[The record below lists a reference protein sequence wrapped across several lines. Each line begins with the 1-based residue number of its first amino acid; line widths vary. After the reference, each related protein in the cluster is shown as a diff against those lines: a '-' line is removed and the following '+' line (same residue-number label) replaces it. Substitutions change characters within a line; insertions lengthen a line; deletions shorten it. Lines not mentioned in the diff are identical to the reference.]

1 LYIWERDKKGS
12 IPISL
17 LHPSCYCLTGVYQ
30 SLLYGVWNLS
40 CVDLYFLVLCSNAHL
55 IYANLPL
62 SLHPTTLSS
71 YMIYYSNPS
80 LFKVYSCSSS
90 EMCNT
95 WTAIGLWRE
104 RYAHVN
110 CFRTSISNLNP
121 KPVRLNFAQGIPNLQ
136 GNYWVWYV
144 PSMLYA

>member
-1 LYIWERDKKGS
+1 MYIWERDKKGS
-12 IPISL
+12 LPISL

-71 YMIYYSNPS
+71 YMIYYSYPC
-80 LFKVYSCSSS
+80 LFKVDSCSSS
-90 EMCNT
+90 KTCNT
-95 WTAIGLWRE
+95 WAIIGLWIE
-104 RYAHVN
+104 IVAHVN
-110 CFRTSISNLNP
+110 RFRASINKINREP
-121 KPVRLNFAQGIPNLQ
+121 MRINFAQGIPNLQ